1 MSKFRVLIFTVCLVG
16 TSISASFL
24 FNQEEQKRTLQAELV
39 ELSMVKYGIFS
50 VDEWEQRISEI
61 IVKRLNE
68 FKLEENKES
77 ELRVSIEDFLHE
89 AIDKLE
95 DSFNDKNSGSI
106 GGVFKRGVANLTDV
120 FGVMREDI
128 PLITESILAFIKDPQ
143 NKELARDF
151 LLNKLEEYSDETFSE
166 IDYSMYNNILEK
178 HGTDTKNDAREI
190 IHTKIADLET
200 KQAPFV
206 YAVFGFALL
215 AFVTVVFSKEFE
227 QLEFLVLTL
236 LCAVFLTVGLLLPMI
251 NIDARISSMEIIL
264 MGESIRFT
272 DQILY
277 FKSKS
282 ILEVVWVMLQ
292 DGKTDVMAV
301 GILVFSFS
309 VLFPVSKLSTSLIY
323 VYAEKLR
330 TNPIIKFLVFKT
342 AKWSMADVMVVAIFM
357 AYIGF
362 SGIISSQLQDLENI
376 TDYVE
381 LVTTNA
387 SSLQIGFYLF
397 TTFALLSLL
406 VSHKMQFSTKPT

>member
-1 MSKFRVLIFTVCLVG
+1 MIG
-16 TSISASFL
+16 ASISAEFL
-24 FNQEEQKRTLQAELV
+24 YGQEQEKRILQAELV
-39 ELSMVKYGIFS
+39 ELSMVKFGIFS
-50 VDEWEQRISEI
+50 VDEWEQQISEI

-77 ELRVSIEDFLHE
+77 ELRDQIEEFLHQ

-95 DSFNDKNSGSI
+95 ESFNDKNSGSI

-128 PLITESILAFIKDPQ
+128 PLITESIIAFIKDPQ

-151 LLNKLEEYSDETFSE
+151 LLDKLEEYSEETFSE
-166 IDYSMYNNILEK
+166 IDYSVYNTILEK
-178 HGTDTKNDAREI
+178 HGSDEKNEAREI
-190 IHTKIADLET
+190 ISSKIETLES
-200 KQAPFV
+200 KQTVFIFT
-206 YAVFGFALL
+206 VFGCALL
-215 AFVTVVFSKEFE
+215 VLLTVMFSGSFANFEFMI
-227 QLEFLVLTL
+227 LTIF
-236 LCAVFLTVGLLLPMI
+236 CSVFLAVGLLLPMI
-251 NIDARISSMEIIL
+251 NIDARIASMEIML
-264 MGESIRFT
+264 MGETIRFT

-323 VYAEKLR
+323 VYSEKLR
-330 TNPIIKFLVFKT
+330 SNSVIKFLVFKT

-406 VSHKMQFSTKPT
+406 VSHKMQFSKRSSA

>member
-16 TSISASFL
+16 ASISASFL

-190 IHTKIADLET
+190 ILTKIADLET

-251 NIDARISSMEIIL
+251 NIDARISSMEIML

>member
-1 MSKFRVLIFTVCLVG
+1 MNKFRVSIFIVCLIGV
-16 TSISASFL
+16 SIASTL
-24 FNQEEQKRTLQAELV
+24 LYNQESKKRTLQAELI

-50 VDEWEQRISEI
+50 VDEWEQRLSDI

-77 ELRVSIEDFLHE
+77 ELRVSIEDFLHQ

-95 DSFNDKNSGSI
+95 ESFNDRNSGSI

-151 LLNKLEEYSDETFSE
+151 LLKKLDEYSEETFSE
-166 IDYSMYNNILEK
+166 IDYTVYNNILEK
-178 HGTDTKNDAREI
+178 HDAENKNEARETI
-190 IHTKIADLET
+190 SDKITALEK
-200 KQAPFV
+200 KQAPFI
-206 YAVFGFALL
+206 YSVFGLGLL
-215 AFVTVVFSKEFE
+215 AFVTIMFSTSFVNIEFIM
-227 QLEFLVLTL
+227 LTF
-236 LCAVFLTVGLLLPMI
+236 LCAVFLAVGLLLPMI
-251 NIDARISSMEIIL
+251 NIDARISSMEIML
-264 MGESIRFT
+264 MGESIVFT

-282 ILEVVWVMLQ
+282 ILEVVSVMLQ
-292 DGKTDVMAV
+292 DGNADVMAV

-309 VLFPVSKLSTSLIY
+309 VLFPVSKLSTSLLY
-323 VYAEKLR
+323 VYFENLR
-330 TNPIIKFLVFKT
+330 SNAVIKFLVFKT

-397 TTFALLSLL
+397 TTFAVLSLL
-406 VSHKMQFSTKPT
+406 VSHKMQYSKK

>member
-1 MSKFRVLIFTVCLVG
+1 MSKVRVFIFTVCLVG

-178 HGTDTKNDAREI
+178 HGAETKNDARQI

-227 QLEFLVLTL
+227 QLEFLVLTF

-251 NIDARISSMEIIL
+251 NIDARISSMEIML

>member
-16 TSISASFL
+16 ASISASFL

-251 NIDARISSMEIIL
+251 NIDARISSMEIML

>member
-16 TSISASFL
+16 ASISASFL

-190 IHTKIADLET
+190 INTKIADLET
-200 KQAPFV
+200 KQAPFIYV
-206 YAVFGFALL
+206 VFGFALL

-251 NIDARISSMEIIL
+251 NIDARISSMEIML

>member
-16 TSISASFL
+16 ASISASFL

-251 NIDARISSMEIIL
+251 NIDARISSMEIML

-292 DGKTDVMAV
+292 DGKADVMAV